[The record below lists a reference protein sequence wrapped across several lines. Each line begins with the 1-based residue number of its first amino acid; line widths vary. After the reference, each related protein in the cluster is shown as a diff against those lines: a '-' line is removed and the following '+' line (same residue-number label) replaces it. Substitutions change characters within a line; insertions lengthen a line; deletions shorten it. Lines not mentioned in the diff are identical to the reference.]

1 MTILSTPTKLSSPA
15 SALPIESGVMALE
28 QGAVFLNIHP
38 VTLRRRAKVLLAFP
52 RLLLGDDLAGILGL
66 TTSWV
71 RSHSQKILSFQRL
84 GACSSRF
91 VKTGAKQ

>member
-15 SALPIESGVMALE
+15 SALPIESGVMA
-28 QGAVFLNIHP
+28 
-38 VTLRRRAKVLLAFP
+38 VTLRRRAKALLAFP